1 MQEQAPSSQQRA
13 LTLQDILNM
22 PGLFLGLAALFVL
35 ISGAGMRYAEL
46 VLIGL
51 LIMGGTAAL
60 SFIKINIPALYTLFP
75 LCSVS
80 TVSGLYL
87 IFTAGGLIA
96 RGGSHWSFWVL
107 LLGGI
112 ISLFAAII
120 AVRAKRLGRL

>member
-22 PGLFLGLAALFVL
+22 PGLFLGLAALFVI

-75 LCSVS
+75 LCGVS
-80 TVSGLYL
+80 AVSGLYL
-87 IFTAGGLIA
+87 IFTAGGMIA
-96 RGGSHWSFWVL
+96 RGLSIWELWVL
-107 LLGGI
+107 LIGGF
-112 ISLFAAII
+112 ISLFTAFLTL
-120 AVRAKRLGRL
+120 RAKR